1 MLVFY
6 SMIRLTLDLLQ
17 CCRLFKSWSVTQCSA
32 LCVKVP
38 RLFVDGRYIGGE
50 AEIQRLH
57 ESGELTD
64 ILQEAGA
71 LPFSARV
78 LDAYEWCS

>member
-1 MLVFY
+1 V
-6 SMIRLTLDLLQ
+6 
-17 CCRLFKSWSVTQCSA
+17 

-38 RLFVDGRYIGGE
+38 RLFVDGRYVGGD

-71 LPFSARV
+71 LPSLAAD
-78 LDAYEWCS
+78 DALT